1 MNEDHFESYIQ
12 KQKTCSSLKTLAIV
26 LQFQILQISSWSAA
40 GSAALP
46 KVGRGEDGA
55 KGGGA
60 GQRLPDQFRPD
71 QGFPDQVR
79 PDKALPDKIR
89 PDEGVPDK
97 TFQYIR
103 QQVS

>member
-1 MNEDHFESYIQ
+1 M
-12 KQKTCSSLKTLAIV
+12 
-26 LQFQILQISSWSAA
+26 QISRRSAT

-55 KGGGA
+55 KGGGG
-60 GQRLPDQFRPD
+60 GQRLPDQVRPD

-79 PDKALPDKIR
+79 PDEALPDQIG
-89 PDEGVPDK
+89 PDEGIPDK